1 MTNLDDTYRDDCLPA
16 DKTVFIDAISNT
28 GGGGVTF
35 TASLLNAMAKARPQ
49 YHFQIAISCDEFI
62 ERIKPLE
69 NISIHKMRGPNT
81 SFWRLFWRQVVLP
94 WRLARKADAV
104 VSQFPGLLLSSS
116 PQIMLALNSHYLTYP
131 PIAKTFLQATKH
143 RLQHYLF
150 RIGYHRVNRVVYI
163 SKQMRDLAAKWTGDD
178 SQKNVV
184 IYEGVDSE
192 YFEAAKTDGHSTANT
207 DTPYF
212 IAVGNVMHHKN
223 YETMLSAF
231 AELVKV
237 YKKPIRL
244 KIAGAY
250 KELSDYKNGMGK
262 KPSLVALC
270 EQLGVDEQ
278 VDWLGSVKFGPE
290 LFGFLH
296 NSVAFV
302 SASILEAFP
311 LTAIEAMAAGT
322 VVIVPFTSSYPEGVA
337 EAGLYHDPT
346 NASSLCNQMYYLL
359 ENPTVRQK
367 YLKLSGELVKLYTW
381 QEAADRCLDL
391 IDTISRKGR

>member
-1 MTNLDDTYRDDCLPA
+1 MQNLKDNSQSSFDQPPRTILVEA
-16 DKTVFIDAISNT
+16 VSNV
-28 GGGGVTF
+28 GGGGTTF
-35 TASLLNAMAKARPQ
+35 TASLINAMAKARPQ
-49 YHFQIAISCDEFI
+49 YHFQIAVSCDEFI
-62 ERIKPLE
+62 ERIEPLE

-81 SFWRLFWRQVVLP
+81 SFWRLFWRQMILP
-94 WRLARKADAV
+94 WQRIARRSDVIVA
-104 VSQFPGLLLSSS
+104 QFPGLLFSNK
-116 PQIMLALNSHYLTYP
+116 PQIMLASNSHYLMNP
-131 PIAKTFLQATKH
+131 PIAGSFVQSLKH

-150 RIGYHRVNRVVYI
+150 RLGYYRVNKVVFL
-163 SKQMRDLAAKWTGDD
+163 SKQMLSLAVKWTGENPE
-178 SQKNVV
+178 KNVV
-184 IYEGVDSE
+184 IYEGVAPE
-192 YFEAAKTDGHSTANT
+192 VFAEARQTAQSMKNT

-223 YETMLSAF
+223 YETMLNAF

-250 KELSDYKNGMGK
+250 KELSDYKNGVGEM
-262 KPSLVALC
+262 PPLVAFA
-270 EQLGVDEQ
+270 EQLGVAGQ

-290 LFGFLH
+290 LFSLLH

-302 SASILEAFP
+302 SASVLEAFP

-322 VVIVPFTSSYPEGVA
+322 VVIVPSTSSYPEVVA

-359 ENPTVRQK
+359 ENPAVRQE
-367 YLKLSGELVKLYTW
+367 YLELSGELVKFYTW

-391 IDTISRKGR
+391 IDTIARK